1 MKYNYM
7 DYDYPLNED
16 MKIVQDIYEKYIKN
30 MDDEKLY
37 DQLKDAVYTVSLDI
51 KSARVCNQITPKEAE
66 EMREYYWS
74 LWL

>member
-1 MKYNYM
+1 M